1 MRTSLFFFLLLP
13 FVSLSQEGD
22 DELIQWKAGHRLK
35 WDDYQAKPKPGVDA
49 AASTA
54 TFLAIEYN
62 FENNAFGYKIS
73 CSFSRKKS
81 WAQHKNDYILAHEQG
96 HFDIAEIYARL
107 LNKRMKDYKFDKT
120 TYKTELGKIYH
131 SVLDEKEAF
140 QNSYDDETNHSIN
153 KDKQAAWLKKIDGLL
168 AETAPYRNY

>member
-1 MRTSLFFFLLLP
+1 MQICFLLLLLP
-13 FVSLSQEGD
+13 FLFRAQEQND
-22 DELIQWKAGHRLK
+22 DLIQWKAAHRLN
-35 WDDYQAKPKPGVDA
+35 WSDYQAGPKAGTGA

-62 FENNAFGYKIS
+62 FTNNVFGYKIS

-81 WAQHKNDYILAHEQG
+81 WVLHKTEYILAHEQG

-107 LNKRMKDYKFDKT
+107 LNKRMKDYRFDKA
-120 TYKTELGKIYH
+120 TYKTELGKIYR

-153 KDKQAAWLKKIDGLL
+153 KDKQAAWLKRIDGLL
-168 AETAPYRNY
+168 IETAPYADY